1 MKNTYLIF
9 AFAWFVLAGCN
20 PKPSDSTEI
29 SSTVK
34 ADLVEVIDFHSTHR
48 CITCVAIEKTSKK
61 VVEESFVDELKT
73 GKVIFRVLNIDDPE
87 NKEIVKEYEI
97 YGSSLVLIIHRG
109 DNKRAEDLTQFAFMN
124 IRNEE
129 AFSEGLKE
137 KIRNF
142 L

>member
-1 MKNTYLIF
+1 MKSTYLML
-9 AFAWFVLAGCN
+9 AFAWFVMVGCN
-20 PKPSDSTEI
+20 SRPTDTNKVSTL
-29 SSTVK
+29 TK
-34 ADLVEVIDFHSTHR
+34 ADVVEVIDFHSTHR
-48 CITCVAIEKTSKK
+48 CITCMAIEKTSKK
-61 VVEESFVDELKT
+61 VVEESFFDELKA

-87 NKEIVKEYEI
+87 NKEIVEKHEI

-109 DNKRAEDLTQFAFMN
+109 DEKSTEDLTQFAFMN

-129 AFSEGLKE
+129 AFIEGLKN